1 MSMFCVSFPPLH
13 CSDCCALTSEL
24 LTAGGAVG
32 RLEVAQDAVANAG
45 SLVLRAQGG
54 RKHDVLAVGPLLPL
68 LDGQGLGEAEHEE
81 GRAEE

>member
-1 MSMFCVSFPPLH
+1 MSMLSVSLPPPQ
-13 CSDCCALTSEL
+13 CSGCCALTSEL

-32 RLEVAQDAVANAG
+32 RLHVAQDAVANAG

-54 RKHDVLAVGPLLPL
+54 RQHDVLTVGPLLPL